1 VSGDL
6 TDQWLDWL
14 RHDRGRAENTLRA
27 YARTIRTLPNVET
40 ATREDVEAW
49 WRDRATNE
57 KGEKRPHSARNNE
70 LSAVRS
76 FCKWA
81 VRFDHRADDPT
92 VRVDMLR
99 KQGRV
104 SRFIG
109 KDDLDRLLT
118 TLPPDLRR
126 AVALGA
132 YGGMRVSEAA
142 DLDWSDV
149 NEESRIIIIRGK
161 GDKERTIRMTA
172 TLLDII
178 LPNTGGNVVT
188 AGTSPYA
195 ENYLQTKV
203 NAAIKRAGV
212 DGTFHRLRHRFGYK
226 CAEAGIAPTSI
237 ARAMGHESLQ
247 TTMGYIAAMD
257 SDLDLIAEAVTR

>member
-1 VSGDL
+1 MTPVE
-6 TDQWLDWL
+6 QWLDWL
-14 RHDRGRAENTLRA
+14 RYDRGRAENTLRA
-27 YARTIRTLPNVET
+27 YTRTVRTLPNIET
-40 ATREDVEAW
+40 ATREEVEAW
-49 WRDRATNE
+49 WRSRAV
-57 KGEKRPHSARNNE
+57 GDDGQPRPHASRNNE
-70 LSAVRS
+70 LSAIRS
-76 FCKWA
+76 YYRWA
-81 VRFDHRADDPT
+81 VRFEHRVDNPT
-92 VRVDMLR
+92 SRVDMLR

-104 SRFIG
+104 SRFIA
-109 KDDLDRLLT
+109 KADLTRLLA

-142 DLDWSDV
+142 GLSWGDV
-149 NEESRIIIIRGK
+149 NEEARIIIIRGK
-161 GDKERTIRMTA
+161 GNKERTVRTTA
-172 TLLDII
+172 TLLDAI

-188 AGTSPYA
+188 GVTEPYA

-203 NAAIKRAGV
+203 NAAIKAAGV
-212 DGTFHRLRHRFGYK
+212 TGTFHKLRHRFGYM
-226 CAEAGIAPTSI
+226 CAEAGITPTSI

>member
-1 VSGDL
+1 MTEQL
-6 TDQWLDWL
+6 IEAWLDWL
-14 RHDRGRAENTLRA
+14 RHTRGRSAN
-27 YARTIRTLPNVET
+27 TIRTYRRSIKTLPNIQT

-49 WRDRATNE
+49 WRARAVDA
-57 KGEKRPHSARNNE
+57 KGNPRPHSGRNNE
-70 LSAVRS
+70 LSAIRS
-76 FCKWA
+76 YCKWA
-81 VRFDHRADDPT
+81 VRFDHRTDDPT
-92 VRVDMLR
+92 VRLDQLR

-109 KDDLDRLLT
+109 KEDLARLLAI
-118 TLPPDLRR
+118 LPPDLRR

-142 DLDWSDV
+142 DLHWRDV
-149 NEESRIIIIRGK
+149 NEEARLIIIRGK
-161 GDKERTIRMTA
+161 GDQERTVKIGP

-188 AGTSPYA
+188 GNSDAYS

-203 NAAIKRAGV
+203 NAAIRAAGV
-212 DGTFHRLRHRFGYK
+212 DATFHKLRHRFGFK

-237 ARAMGHESLQ
+237 ARAMGHKSLQ

>member
-1 VSGDL
+1 MTL
-6 TDQWLDWL
+6 TEQWIDWL
-14 RHDRGRAENTLRA
+14 RHDKGRSENTI
-27 YARTIRTLPNVET
+27 RTYTRTVRTLPNIETVVPVE
-40 ATREDVEAW
+40 VEAW
-49 WRDRATNE
+49 WRLRAVDD

-70 LSAVRS
+70 LSAIRS
-76 FCKWA
+76 YCKWA
-81 VRFDHRADDPT
+81 VRFGHRADDPT
-92 VRVDMLR
+92 ARVDMLN

-109 KDDLDRLLT
+109 KEDLDQLLA
-118 TLPPDLRR
+118 TLPPNLRR

-142 DLDWSDV
+142 ELDWRDI
-149 NEESRIIIIRGK
+149 NEESRLIIIRGK
-161 GDKERTIRMTA
+161 GDQERTVRMST
-172 TLLDII
+172 TLLDAI

-188 AGTSPYA
+188 AGQHSYA
-195 ENYLQTKV
+195 ENYLQSKV
-203 NAAIKRAGV
+203 NAAIRAGGV
-212 DGTFHRLRHRFGYK
+212 DGTFHKLRHRFGYK

-237 ARAMGHESLQ
+237 ARAMGHKSLQ

>member
-1 VSGDL
+1 MTL
-6 TDQWLDWL
+6 TDQWLDWI
-14 RHDRGRAENTLRA
+14 RHDRGRSENTVRA
-27 YARTIRTLPNVET
+27 YARTARTLPNLET

-49 WRDRATNE
+49 WRARAVND
-57 KGEKRPHSARNNE
+57 KGNKRPHASRNNE
-70 LSAVRS
+70 LSAIRS
-76 FCKWA
+76 YSKWA
-81 VRFDHRADDPT
+81 MRFDHRDDDPT
-92 VRVDMLR
+92 IRLDLLS
-99 KQGRV
+99 KQKRI

-109 KDDLDRLLT
+109 KDDLGRLLA

-142 DLDWSDV
+142 GLDWDDV
-149 NEESRIIIIRGK
+149 NEDSRLIVIRGK
-161 GDKERTIRMTA
+161 GDKERTVRTSA
-172 TLLDII
+172 TLLDVI

-188 AGTSPYA
+188 AGQGAYA

-203 NAAIKRAGV
+203 NAAIKAADV
-212 DGTFHRLRHRFGYK
+212 AGTFHRLRHRFGYM
-226 CAEAGIAPTSI
+226 CAEAGVAPTSI

-247 TTMGYIAAMD
+247 TTMGYIAAVD